1 MRRHATD
8 IQLCHS
14 LPDRSRFRIARL
26 RRDPATAARLEA
38 WVGSLDAIRS
48 VRASAITGSLVVEYD
63 WQRLPT
69 AELER
74 RLRTALAEGIP
85 AVRPPQPVRQ
95 HADES
100 TVSAALWRFLG
111 LTAVIGVVLVRE
123 LWFQLPVVHSALSPL
138 GLLTVAASLP
148 LLRRSIAQFR
158 EERRVSLESFL
169 GATTLAAVAAGEAT
183 TALEVLWIHSGAA
196 WLTAWISERSRHAI
210 SEIMQLSERTTFK
223 LVEGVE
229 VAVPAE
235 ALNVGDLVAVH
246 ADERISIDGRVESG
260 EALVDEAPITGR
272 AELAVRQ
279 PGDVVFAGTVV
290 RQGWLH
296 VRVEQVG
303 RSTYLARIFQL
314 VEDSLEN
321 KAPIEGVADHLAR
334 TLVNLGFLATAGT
347 FVLTGSVWNAFT
359 VMLVMACPCATALA
373 ASTAISAAINAAA
386 RRHILIKG
394 GRYLEEFGKAEI
406 ICFDKT
412 GTLTT
417 GRATVAQIVP
427 LGNASEAELLSWV
440 VAAEGHSHHPLALAL
455 GAAAE
460 ARGLR
465 PALADRAESFLGMGV
480 QAMLDG
486 HTLLV
491 GNRKLME
498 RFGINIPVS
507 HNGDV
512 PRPADCTVVYVA
524 KESELVGLFEITQQ
538 LRPEAPMVVRQLERM
553 GVHEVLLVTGD
564 EEPVAKALADRLGLA
579 PCFASI
585 TPEEKATIVSQ
596 LGQNGQVVVMV
607 GDGVN
612 DALALAEADIGVAMG
627 TGGSPVAIEAAD
639 IALVRDDL
647 RDLVYT
653 HALSRDTLDVVHQ
666 NFWIATGSNVLGV
679 VLGVAGHLSPM
690 TAGLIHIVHT
700 LGVLANSSRL
710 LQYTPDRRR
719 E

>member
-1 MRRHATD
+1 
-8 IQLCHS
+8 
-14 LPDRSRFRIARL
+14 
-26 RRDPATAARLEA
+26 
-38 WVGSLDAIRS
+38 
-48 VRASAITGSLVVEYD
+48 
-63 WQRLPT
+63 
-69 AELER
+69 
-74 RLRTALAEGIP
+74 
-85 AVRPPQPVRQ
+85 
-95 HADES
+95 
-100 TVSAALWRFLG
+100 
-111 LTAVIGVVLVRE
+111 VRE

>member
-1 MRRHATD
+1 
-8 IQLCHS
+8 
-14 LPDRSRFRIARL
+14 
-26 RRDPATAARLEA
+26 
-38 WVGSLDAIRS
+38 
-48 VRASAITGSLVVEYD
+48 
-63 WQRLPT
+63 
-69 AELER
+69 
-74 RLRTALAEGIP
+74 
-85 AVRPPQPVRQ
+85 
-95 HADES
+95 
-100 TVSAALWRFLG
+100 
-111 LTAVIGVVLVRE
+111 
-123 LWFQLPVVHSALSPL
+123 VVHSALSPL

-498 RFGINIPVS
+498 RFGIHIPVS